1 MRPFYNFPDPA
12 LLTSYLRNT
21 LIPDLQDSGSDATA
35 QDFADC
41 ATHIEN
47 LTDVIPQRAAP
58 RYTAHGVQCHDA
70 DTGYTYD
77 AGTAARALDL
87 ASKLNK

>member
-12 LLTSYLRNT
+12 LLTRYLRNT
-21 LIPDLQDSGSDATA
+21 LIPDLIESGSDATA

-41 ATHIEN
+41 ATHIEQ
-47 LTDVIPQRAAP
+47 LTDTIPQRASP
-58 RYTAHGVQCHDA
+58 RYTAHGVQCYDS
-70 DTGYTYD
+70 DTGYTYGCD
-77 AGTAARALDL
+77 TAARALDL